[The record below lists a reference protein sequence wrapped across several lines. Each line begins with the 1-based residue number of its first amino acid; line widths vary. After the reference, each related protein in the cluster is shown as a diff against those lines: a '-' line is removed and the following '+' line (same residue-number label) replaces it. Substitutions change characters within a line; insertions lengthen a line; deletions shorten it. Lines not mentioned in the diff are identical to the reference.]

1 MKFFTDTRDDLEQL
15 SLLKLSPKHHR
26 FRNKLKILFEFELPE
41 ICSLRRLVT
50 NNANSPELKLGQEVS
65 RGDLQTLH
73 SNLLDMHRLNPDME
87 EDVEFKKGLS
97 IKLNRNILKSEILC
111 LISFVWTLETNTSRP
126 Q

>member
-1 MKFFTDTRDDLEQL
+1 
-15 SLLKLSPKHHR
+15 
-26 FRNKLKILFEFELPE
+26 
-41 ICSLRRLVT
+41 VT

-73 SNLLDMHRLNPDME
+73 SNLLDMHRLNPDTE